1 MNPGLSD
8 AMPPLASPFA
18 TTHWSVVL
26 CAGGTGTPEAEA
38 ALEKLCRAYWPPLY
52 AYVRRAGHQPF
63 DAQDLTQAF
72 FERLLADGR
81 FGSAERS
88 RGRFRTF
95 LLSSL
100 KNFLVNE
107 WRRSQRMKRGSGS
120 THLSF
125 NCEPEE
131 QLYAREPSTQESPD
145 LLFERRWA
153 TRLLE
158 QAIDA
163 VRSDYLRARQ
173 SDLFEAVLPVAWG
186 DFEAKS
192 YSQIAT
198 SLGTTQG
205 AIKVAAF
212 RIRQRIRKH
221 IRDTVASTL
230 PDPSNEVELD
240 AEIQHFQD
248 VLKLSGPA
256 AD

>member
-1 MNPGLSD
+1 MNPGLPD

-18 TTHWSVVL
+18 TTHWSVVI

-52 AYVRRAGHQPF
+52 AYVRRTGQQPS

-72 FERLLADGR
+72 FERLLANGR
-81 FGSAERS
+81 FGSADQS

-107 WRRSQRMKRGSGS
+107 WRRNNRMKRGSGS
-120 THLSF
+120 ANLSF
-125 NCEPEE
+125 DCAPEE
-131 QLYAREPSTQESPD
+131 QLFAREPATQESPD
-145 LLFERRWA
+145 VLFERRWA

-158 QAIDA
+158 KAVDA
-163 VRSDYLRARQ
+163 VRNDYLRARQ
-173 SDLFEAVLPVAWG
+173 IELFEAVIPAVWG
-186 DFEAKS
+186 DSDAKS
-192 YSQIAT
+192 YGQIAA
-198 SLGTTQG
+198 SLGTTEG

-212 RIRQRIRKH
+212 RIRQRFRER

-230 PDPSNEVELD
+230 PDPCNEAEVN
-240 AEIQHFQD
+240 AEIQHLQD
-248 VLKLSGPA
+248 VLRVKVPST
-256 AD
+256 D

>member
-1 MNPGLSD
+1 MSPELSD
-8 AMPPLASPFA
+8 VMSPMASPFA

-52 AYVRRAGHQPF
+52 AYVRRAGHQPS

-72 FERLLADGR
+72 FERLLADGK

-107 WRRSQRMKRGSGS
+107 WRRSNRMKRGSGS
-120 THLSF
+120 VHLSF

-131 QLYAREPSTQESPD
+131 QLYAREPSTLESPD
-145 LLFERRWA
+145 LLYERRWA

-158 QAIDA
+158 QAMDS

-173 SDLFEAVLPVAWG
+173 IELFEAVTPVVWG
-186 DFEAKS
+186 DSDAKS
-192 YSQIAT
+192 YAQIAA
-198 SLGTTQG
+198 SLSTTEG

-212 RIRQRIRKH
+212 RIRQRFRER
-221 IRDTVASTL
+221 IRDAVASTL
-230 PDPSNEVELD
+230 PDPMDEAEIE
-240 AEIQHFQD
+240 AEIQHLQH
-248 VLKLSGPA
+248 VLRRSGPA
-256 AD
+256 AG